1 MSYSHEQPGR
11 RFGIE
16 DVASLLGVTTDDI
29 PATKRQIDTLVEL
42 TEALL
47 EKHGEKWIVQNAG
60 VILDQWETILTLGIA
75 DSREEENS
83 KNEGDRHEIGVR
95 PR

>member
-1 MSYSHEQPGR
+1 MNNLEDGSESRMSHL
-11 RFGIE
+11 
-16 DVASLLGVTTDDI
+16 LLGVTADDI

-83 KNEGDRHEIGVR
+83 ENERDRHEIGVR